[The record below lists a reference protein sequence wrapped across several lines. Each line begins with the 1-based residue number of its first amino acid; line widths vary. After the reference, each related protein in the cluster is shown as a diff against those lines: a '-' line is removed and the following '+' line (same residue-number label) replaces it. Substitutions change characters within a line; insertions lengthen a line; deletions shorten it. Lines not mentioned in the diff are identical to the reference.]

1 MLILLIN
8 ETFNFMTTHAS
19 IQNKRYMSAFPPKE
33 PGAFSARNFQPKHPR
48 WEHECTDIQQ

>member
-48 WEHECTDIQQ
+48 